1 MSASNST
8 RAKEVA
14 MATKNDETVGDREVV
29 NNTTTTTGS
38 EEPNTAAGMSGKKKN
53 KKKKSAKKST
63 PPADGDAAA
72 AKSEDAA
79 KQPTAGTGETW
90 YVLTSCVT
98 QFLWPLL
105 SSRFQ

>member
-1 MSASNST
+1 MSVSKST
-8 RAKEVA
+8 RAEEVA

-29 NNTTTTTGS
+29 NNTTTTTGP
-38 EEPNTAAGMSGKKKN
+38 EEPNTAAGKSGKKKN

-72 AKSEDAA
+72 AKSEDEA